1 MCLAL
6 AETNSFALLTEET
19 QAGGS
24 LGWGWGVGT
33 ASLTNM
39 LASGSVGPCLKKEGG
54 GHTRTCVLSLS
65 LYRSL
70 SLSLTHTHTH
80 THEGKWERGGGERER
95 DFIPYI
101 LLESHDA
108 FHSLPMCNSRLPI
121 QLAPHGLW

>member
-80 THEGKWERGGGERER
+80 THTRGSGREVEGRERET
-95 DFIPYI
+95 
-101 LLESHDA
+101 L
-108 FHSLPMCNSRLPI
+108 FHTFY
-121 QLAPHGLW
+121 